1 MSKKEIILLK
11 ALELFASK
19 GYDATS
25 TRQIATEAQVSE
37 GLIFRHFNN
46 KEGLLEAVL
55 QQGINRA
62 TQYITPILEMT
73 DPRQIIESSI
83 CLPIHVP
90 VEEHEFWKL
99 LYNLKWQRA
108 NYPQEAFALLQQKLT
123 SAFESLGFEYP
134 ELEARLIEIYIDGL
148 ATEILLR
155 GGEPTALT
163 QKILTKYFKNE
174 H

>member
-1 MSKKEIILLK
+1 MLP
-11 ALELFASK
+11 
-19 GYDATS
+19 
-25 TRQIATEAQVSE
+25 E
-37 GLIFRHFNN
+37 GN
-46 KEGLLEAVL
+46 
-55 QQGINRA
+55 
-62 TQYITPILEMT
+62 
-73 DPRQIIESSI
+73 
-83 CLPIHVP
+83 
-90 VEEHEFWKL
+90 
-99 LYNLKWQRA
+99 WQRA